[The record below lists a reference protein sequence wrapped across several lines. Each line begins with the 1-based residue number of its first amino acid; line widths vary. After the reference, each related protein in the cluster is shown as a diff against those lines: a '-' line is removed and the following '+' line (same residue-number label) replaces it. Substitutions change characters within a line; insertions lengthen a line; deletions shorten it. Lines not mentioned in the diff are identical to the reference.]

1 MAKYQVKAML
11 NAPSEEGY
19 NQTNDPKAYGDYQ
32 ILTTAF
38 EHNDMDVMQFVL
50 NNYRYEGGAI
60 EEHNA
65 DVNVLIESNG
75 DCFILLERIDDKL
88 NQANEN
94 IVELVNKI
102 VALKTMDGGNC
113 FKCTLFD
120 EERDCP
126 NDINCCRCNYLS
138 KERYRKMLMA
148 KYIVK

>member
-50 NNYRYEGGAI
+50 NKYRYEGGAI

-65 DVNVLIESNG
+65 EVNVLIEGNG
-75 DCFILLERIDDKL
+75 DCFILLERIDGKL
-88 NQANEN
+88 HQANEN
-94 IVELVNKI
+94 IAELVNKI
-102 VALKTMDGGNC
+102 VALETMDDGNC
-113 FKCTLFD
+113 FKCTLFG
-120 EERDCP
+120 EERDC
-126 NDINCCRCNYLS
+126 DINCCRCNYLS
-138 KERYRKMLMA
+138 KERYRKMLME